1 MVSQTLAS
9 AILNQKAPD
18 IVGSFR
24 EGQEFAK
31 GQQVEKLT
39 GQALQ
44 AGGGQKLQELIGL
57 DPEVGYNLAE
67 AIGARSAKELNNFIR
82 DASITENFFK
92 QGNFDQGRQFIQQSL
107 DTVKMAGGSG
117 KIQQN
122 LLDIYDSEGP
132 QSALDNVQSFTSVL
146 AKSKQQ
152 GQASAKTEILPNG
165 TVIQAM
171 PDGTVRVKN
180 PRGLD
185 VEGDE
190 RVQVLKASQK
200 FTQEAEREAAKLK
213 VDTAISK
220 EEGLADVQLRTA
232 GPIERVKAVE
242 KATGKGISDR
252 QQGFIDSGVS
262 AADST
267 ANIRRSIELLDE
279 VKTGGFAAVSAKAKR
294 LFGVESAN
302 EGELSANLGQAV
314 LAQLK
319 PLFGAAFTAGE
330 GERLESISARFS
342 SNTETNKRLLGQILK
357 ASERSARRA
366 INAAEKAGDDFTAQ
380 EIRDSLS
387 FVIDANEPDTSDG
400 LKLIDEMTD
409 AELEAELN
417 Q

>member
-9 AILNQKAPD
+9 AILNQKGPD
-18 IVGSFR
+18 LVGSFR

-57 DPEVGYNLAE
+57 DPEVGYSLGE

-122 LLDIYDSEGP
+122 LLDIYDNQGKDAAYN
-132 QSALDNVQSFTSVL
+132 QVLAVTSSL

-171 PDGTVRVKN
+171 PDGSVLVKN
-180 PRGLD
+180 PEGQN
-185 VEGDE
+185 VEGSD
-190 RVQVLKASQK
+190 RVEALKASQQ
-200 FTQEAEREAAKLK
+200 FTQEAERTASDLK
-213 VDTAISK
+213 VDTALKVATADKTVARTSEIKKELSTRNRDSK
-220 EEGLADVQLRTA
+220 RLSVRLNRASTLINQADQGVKGELKVKLSRIFPDIDVTNEAALEQSLKELAVGQLQQFKGPTTDFEFGIVESSTGTLGDSKTA
-232 GPIERVKAVE
+232 NKARVNALKRAAWFNERELEQFVRFEQKNGDPDTFGFNFNEQINTKKGAFSLQDLQDTAVE
-242 KATGKGISDR
+242 NNLT
-252 QQGFIDSGVS
+252 
-262 AADST
+262 
-267 ANIRRSIELLDE
+267 IEQTLQ
-279 VKTGGFAAVSAKAKR
+279 R
-294 LFGVESAN
+294 
-302 EGELSANLGQAV
+302 
-314 LAQLK
+314 
-319 PLFGAAFTAGE
+319 
-330 GERLESISARFS
+330 
-342 SNTETNKRLLGQILK
+342 
-357 ASERSARRA
+357 
-366 INAAEKAGDDFTAQ
+366 
-380 EIRDSLS
+380 
-387 FVIDANEPDTSDG
+387 
-400 LKLIDEMTD
+400 
-409 AELEAELN
+409 LN